1 MVAAMGN
8 EGNDKFHAYREI
20 TSDSEPVYLYMKT
33 DNNYNPNK
41 IILSEL
47 WGTATDAQAHLTIKP
62 CIINGSACM
71 SLLLKPEC
79 TR

>member
-1 MVAAMGN
+1 MSKVVWVRVVSWWLPWVTRV
-8 EGNDKFHAYREI
+8 NDKFHAYREI

-62 CIINGSACM
+62 
-71 SLLLKPEC
+71 
-79 TR
+79 